1 MKRKAAKNA
10 GFTLMEVMIAVAIVS
25 IMGGLIYAS
34 FGPMLR
40 AKEVIEAESEHYR
53 GIQVALTRMSREISM
68 AFMSN
73 DFDHTRWR
81 DKSDMPTFFSG
92 DSEQLSFTAFAHQ
105 RRYKDAK
112 ESDQAVFEYR
122 VGRNPEAELGES
134 THDVLIRRENPLL
147 EAETDSCKRGG
158 GRSDDCG
165 VEMVLSDDVKKIK
178 FEYYDDNRHEWV
190 EEWDTRRERDRLPER
205 VRITITSVDENGKD
219 INYSTEARLFMR
231 LPIQHS

>member
-1 MKRKAAKNA
+1 MTHKAAQRAA

-53 GIQVALTRMSREISM
+53 TLQLSLTRMSREVSM

-73 DFDHTRWR
+73 DFDHTRYR
-81 DKSDMPTFFSG
+81 DKTDMPTFFTG
-92 DSEQLSFTAFAHQ
+92 ERDRLSFTSFAHQ

-112 ESDQAVFEYR
+112 ESDQATFEY
-122 VGRNPEAELGES
+122 VMGRDPDAELGAANANA
-134 THDVLIRRENPLL
+134 DVLLRREKPLRDDNDYSTSDPL
-147 EAETDSCKRGG
+147 RGG
-158 GRSDDCG
+158 TT
-165 VEMVLSDDVKKIK
+165 EVLADNVKKVK
-178 FEYYDDNRHEWV
+178 FEYYDDTRHEWV
-190 EEWDTRRERDRLPER
+190 EEWDTRRDRDRLPER
-205 VRITITSVDENGKD
+205 VRVTVTATDEAGKD
-219 INYSTEARLFMR
+219 TEYSTEARIFMR